1 MMNSRSM
8 ERNMERFRAWREM
21 LEMQR
26 NRELGINRLG
36 DKKLRTSELYKL
48 KCKMFNWNVYVIL
61 F

>member
-8 ERNMERFRAWREM
+8 ERNTERFRAWREM

-36 DKKLRTSELYKL
+36 DKKLCTSELYKL

>member
-8 ERNMERFRAWREM
+8 ERNTERFRAWREM

-36 DKKLRTSELYKL
+36 DKKLHTSELYKL

>member
-8 ERNMERFRAWREM
+8 ERNTERFRAWRET